1 MATIGKICLTLTVIG
16 MAVISFYLLPAVGK
30 KQNDVA
36 QELRKSEE
44 AMQST
49 AEQHQRASMDLIR
62 SRSRLAQLQIG
73 WDKSWNI
80 EQSGN
85 SGVVVQ
91 GARLAVSGLGSDNG
105 LIPDIDED
113 GQPSPPAVHAFKA
126 MAEGGMSY
134 VGEFVAEQIDA
145 NSTTLVPA
153 WQATQEEVEL
163 WLSEPDAPWRFRT
176 QVPSATRLRIDRL
189 NAQLQD
195 LLEKYSETVANVKRQ
210 EESLEDAVAQ
220 LEVRKQE
227 LVGGIPNAVPN
238 DDFPEES
245 VGLTAAVS
253 MAEDTRNDLLVQ
265 TDELRRLIK
274 AEAEKREAIVRRLK
288 ELSGQLPSANE
299 LSGQRP
305 SAEDPQIGR
314 SNEVVR

>member
-62 SRSRLAQLQIG
+62 SSSRLAQLQIG

-105 LIPDIDED
+105 LIPDVDED

-126 MAEGGMSY
+126 MAEGGIYY
-134 VGEFVAEQIDA
+134 VGEFVAEQIDP

-189 NAQLQD
+189 NAQLQN
-195 LLEKYSETVANVKRQ
+195 LLEKYSETVANVTRQ

-227 LVGGIPNAVPN
+227 LVGGAPNAVPN
-238 DDFPEES
+238 DDFPEQHL
-245 VGLTAAVS
+245 GLTAAVRI
-253 MAEDTRNDLLVQ
+253 AEDDRNELLVHI
-265 TDELRRLIK
+265 DELRRMIK
-274 AEAEKREAIVRRLK
+274 VEAQEREASLRRLK
-288 ELSGQLPSANE
+288 ELSERLPSAN
-299 LSGQRP
+299 
-305 SAEDPQIGR
+305 DPQVTR
-314 SNEVVR
+314 SRDVVR